1 MARVACRDDMIGDIM
16 RHDAARADDDIAAD
30 RHARQYAAV
39 SAEPNVAPD
48 RDEEGIFIEP
58 ISLFAVDGMVRSIK
72 AAARTDEHIVTEG
85 DLAGVKEHAVVI
97 DEQIVAGFDVI
108 AEADVDVL
116 LCTNVFPDLMHDFA
130 EDSLTPGKI

>member
-85 DLAGVKEHAVVI
+85 DLAG
-97 DEQIVAGFDVI
+97 
-108 AEADVDVL
+108 
-116 LCTNVFPDLMHDFA
+116 PDRRRLRCY
-130 EDSLTPGKI
+130 SRS